1 MRPAGGLRARAALG
15 AAAGAV
21 AAVLIVGIVLGSQSD
36 PDGRGGLAGTLILAA
51 LVGGALAAGLTAYL
65 MNREVRA
72 LRQVR
77 RSTESLLSPEGA
89 EPFPRTGGPEIRELT
104 RVISDTTDALQ
115 AESRALEH
123 DHARLE
129 TVLAS
134 MTDGVV
140 IVEADTTVSLVNQAA
155 ADMLDVRARMEG
167 QASLADALRDNDL
180 VEFIRSPAFTEQ
192 SAARLLTVGAT
203 EREVHAIAVPLG
215 VPGLR
220 QRLVLL
226 RDLTDLRQTETVRRD
241 FVANVSH
248 ELRTPLTALRALV
261 ETLQDGAA
269 DDPASRTEF
278 LYGIGV
284 EVERMSQIIAELLD
298 LARIESGMA
307 DLNLAVVDL
316 NQVVAPA
323 ADRLRAQAARHE
335 VTLEVAMDR
344 EALPVLADADR
355 AGRVVMSLVHNAIKF
370 TPPSGSI
377 QVSTQRRDGEAI
389 ISVRDSGAGLALDE
403 LDRVFE
409 RFYKADPSR
418 SGAGAGL
425 GLSIAR
431 HTVRQHGGRIWAE
444 SPGLGRGA
452 TFSVALPL
460 SEPTRQA
467 RWRGSLSIRSTNI
480 RQG

>member
-180 VEFIRSPAFTEQ
+180 VEFIRAPTSTEQ
-192 SAARLLTVGAT
+192 PAARLLTVGAT

-307 DLNLAVVDL
+307 DLDLAQVDL

-335 VTLEVAMDR
+335 VTLEVSANG
-344 EALPVLADADR
+344 EGLLVLADADR
-355 AGRVVMSLVHNAIKF
+355 TGRVVMSLVHNAIKF

-452 TFSVALPL
+452 TFSIALPL
-460 SEPTRQA
+460 SEPTRQPVGA
-467 RWRGSLSIRSTNI
+467 EA
-480 RQG
+480 

>member
-1 MRPAGGLRARAALG
+1 MRPGRGLRARAAV
-15 AAAGAV
+15 GAV
-21 AAVLIVGIVLGSQSD
+21 AGALATVLIAGIALASQLS
-36 PDGRGGLAGTLILAA
+36 PDEHSGLAGTLILAA
-51 LVGGALAAGLTAYL
+51 LLGGALAAAVTACL

-72 LRQVR
+72 LRQVQ
-77 RSTESLLSPEGA
+77 RSTESLLSPEGP
-89 EPFPRTGGPEIRELT
+89 EPFPRTGGPEVHALSRA
-104 RVISDTTDALQ
+104 ISDTTDALQ

-129 TVLAS
+129 TVLHS

-140 IVEADTTVSLVNQAA
+140 IVEADDSVSFVNQAA

-167 QASLADALRDNDL
+167 HASLADALRDNDL
-180 VEFIRSPAFTEQ
+180 VEFIHSPTSAEQ
-192 SAARLLTVGAT
+192 PAARLLSVGAT

-215 VPGLR
+215 LPGLR

-269 DDPASRTEF
+269 ADPASRAEF
-278 LYGIGV
+278 LHGIEV
-284 EVERMSQIIAELLD
+284 EVERMSQMISELLD

-307 DLNLAVVDL
+307 DLDLAEVDL
-316 NQVVAPA
+316 NKVVAPA

-335 VTLEVAMDR
+335 VTLDVATDSQP
-344 EALPVLADADR
+344 LPVHADADR
-355 AGRVVMSLVHNAIKF
+355 TARVVMSLIHNAIKF

-377 QVSTQRRDGEAI
+377 RVAMHRTDDEAV
-389 ISVRDSGAGLALDE
+389 ISVSDTGAGLALDE

-409 RFYKADPSR
+409 RFYKSDPSR

-460 SEPTRQA
+460 SQPARQVQ
-467 RWRGSLSIRSTNI
+467 RPLNRR
-480 RQG
+480 

>member
-1 MRPAGGLRARAALG
+1 MRPAGGLRTRAALG
-15 AAAGAV
+15 AVAGV
-21 AAVLIVGIVLGSQSD
+21 LAAVLIVGIVLATQSA

-72 LRQVR
+72 LRQVW
-77 RSTESLLSPEGA
+77 RSTESLLSPEGV
-89 EPFPRTGGPEIRELT
+89 EPFPRTGGPEIQELT
-104 RVISDTTDALQ
+104 RVIADTTDALQ

-155 ADMLDVRARMEG
+155 ADMLNVRARMEG

-180 VEFIRSPAFTEQ
+180 VEFIRAPAFTEQ

-269 DDPASRTEF
+269 DDPESRSEF
-278 LYGIGV
+278 LHGIGV

-307 DLNLAVVDL
+307 NLDLALVNL

-323 ADRLRAQAARHE
+323 ADRLRAQAARHD
-335 VTLEVAMDR
+335 VTLELAMDR
-344 EALPVLADADR
+344 EALPVQADPDR

-431 HTVRQHGGRIWAE
+431 HTIRQHGGRIWAE

-452 TFSVALPL
+452 TFSIALPL
-460 SEPTRQA
+460 SEPVRRPVGA
-467 RWRGSLSIRSTNI
+467 EA
-480 RQG
+480 

>member
-1 MRPAGGLRARAALG
+1 MTSVHAWRAR
-15 AAAGAV
+15 
-21 AAVLIVGIVLGSQSD
+21 
-36 PDGRGGLAGTLILAA
+36 
-51 LVGGALAAGLTAYL
+51 
-65 MNREVRA
+65 
-72 LRQVR
+72 
-77 RSTESLLSPEGA
+77 
-89 EPFPRTGGPEIRELT
+89 PRWPTP
-104 RVISDTTDALQ
+104 
-115 AESRALEH
+115 
-123 DHARLE
+123 
-129 TVLAS
+129 
-134 MTDGVV
+134 
-140 IVEADTTVSLVNQAA
+140 
-155 ADMLDVRARMEG
+155 
-167 QASLADALRDNDL
+167 LRDNDL
-180 VEFIRSPAFTEQ
+180 VEFILAPTSTEQ
-192 SAARLLTVGAT
+192 PAARLLTVGAT

-307 DLNLAVVDL
+307 GLNLAQVDL

-335 VTLEVAMDR
+335 VVLEVVMNS
-344 EALPVLADADR
+344 EALPVQADPDR

-377 QVSTQRRDGEAI
+377 QVSTQRRDGEAV

-444 SPGLGRGA
+444 SPGLGRGS
-452 TFSVALPL
+452 TFSIALPL
-460 SEPTRQA
+460 SEPVRRPVGA
-467 RWRGSLSIRSTNI
+467 EA
-480 RQG
+480 

>member
-1 MRPAGGLRARAALG
+1 MRPSGGLRARAAL
-15 AAAGAV
+15 AAATGV
-21 AAVLIVGIVLGSQSD
+21 LAALLLAGIVLAVQSG
-36 PDGRGGLAGTLILAA
+36 DGREGMVGALILAA
-51 LVGGALAAGLTAYL
+51 VLGAPLAAGFTACL

-77 RSTESLLSPEGA
+77 RSTESLLSPEGP
-89 EPFPRTGGPEIRELT
+89 EPFPRTGGPEIRDLSQATSE
-104 RVISDTTDALQ
+104 TTDALQ
-115 AESRALEH
+115 AESRALQH
-123 DHARLE
+123 DQERLE

-140 IVEADTTVSLVNQAA
+140 IVEADDTVSLVNQAA
-155 ADMLDVRARMEG
+155 AGMLDVRARLEG
-167 QASLADALRDNDL
+167 HASLADALRDNDL
-180 VEFIRSPAFTEQ
+180 VEFIRAPTAAEQ
-192 SAARLLTVGAT
+192 PTARLLSVGAT

-215 VPGLR
+215 LPGLR

-248 ELRTPLTALRALV
+248 ELRTPLSALRALV

-269 DDPASRTEF
+269 DDPASRDEF
-278 LYGIGV
+278 LHGIEV

-307 DLNLAVVDL
+307 DLDLATVDL
-316 NQVVAPA
+316 NQIVAPA

-335 VTLEVAMDR
+335 VTLEVAANT
-344 EALPVLADADR
+344 EPLPVHADADR
-355 AGRVVMSLVHNAIKF
+355 TARVVMSLVHNAIKF

-377 QVSTQRRDGEAI
+377 QVSTGRRNGEAI
-389 ISVRDSGAGLALDE
+389 VSVRDSGAGLALDE

-460 SEPTRQA
+460 RTAAPQQVASET
-467 RWRGSLSIRSTNI
+467 
-480 RQG
+480 

>member
-1 MRPAGGLRARAALG
+1 MRPGSGLRARAALG

-21 AAVLIVGIVLGSQSD
+21 AAVFIVGIVLADQSD
-36 PDGRGGLAGTLILAA
+36 PDGRGGLVGTLILAA
-51 LVGGALAAGLTAYL
+51 LVGGALAAGLAALL
-65 MNREVRA
+65 MNSEVQA

-77 RSTESLLSPEGA
+77 RSTESLLSPEGV
-89 EPFPRTGGPEIRELT
+89 EPFPRTGGQEIQELT

-155 ADMLDVRARMEG
+155 ADLLDVRARMEG

-180 VEFIRSPAFTEQ
+180 VEFIRAPAFTEQ

-269 DDPASRTEF
+269 DDPESRSEF
-278 LYGIGV
+278 LHGIGV

-307 DLNLAVVDL
+307 DLDLALVNL

-323 ADRLRAQAARHE
+323 ADRLRAQAARHD
-335 VTLEVAMDR
+335 VTLEVATIS
-344 EALPVLADADR
+344 EPLPVQADADR
-355 AGRVVMSLVHNAIKF
+355 TGRVVMSLVHNAIKF

-452 TFSVALPL
+452 TFSIALPL
-460 SEPTRQA
+460 SEPVRQPVGA
-467 RWRGSLSIRSTNI
+467 EA
-480 RQG
+480 

>member
-15 AAAGAV
+15 AVAGMLAA
-21 AAVLIVGIVLGSQSD
+21 LLTIGIVLALQSA
-36 PDGRGGLAGTLILAA
+36 PDGREGLAGPLILAA
-51 LVGGALAAGLTAYL
+51 LLGGTLAAAVTAGL

-77 RSTESLLSPEGA
+77 RSTESLLSPEGVD
-89 EPFPRTGGPEIRELT
+89 PFPRTGGPEVRELT
-104 RVISDTTDALQ
+104 RVISEITDALQ

-140 IVEADTTVSLVNQAA
+140 TVEADHTVSLVNQAA

-180 VEFIRSPAFTEQ
+180 VEFIRAPSPTEQ
-192 SAARLLTVGAT
+192 PAARLLTVGAT
-203 EREVHAIAVPLG
+203 QREVHAIVVPLG
-215 VPGLR
+215 IPGLR

-278 LYGIGV
+278 LHGIEV
-284 EVERMSQIIAELLD
+284 EVERMSQMIAELLD

-307 DLNLAVVDL
+307 DLDLSHVDL

-323 ADRLRAQAARHE
+323 AARLRAQAARHE
-335 VTLEVAMDR
+335 VILEVVTDDDP
-344 EALPVLADADR
+344 LPVHADADR
-355 AGRVVMSLVHNAIKF
+355 TARVVMSLVHNAIKF

-377 QVSTQRRDGEAI
+377 QVSTRRTNDEAI
-389 ISVRDSGAGLALDE
+389 VSVRDSGAGLALDE

-460 SEPTRQA
+460 GKAISQVHRPLIQR
-467 RWRGSLSIRSTNI
+467 
-480 RQG
+480 

>member
-1 MRPAGGLRARAALG
+1 MRPSGGLRARAAL
-15 AAAGAV
+15 
-21 AAVLIVGIVLGSQSD
+21 AAVTGVLAALLIAGIVLATQVSPVVRSEL
-36 PDGRGGLAGTLILAA
+36 PGTLILAA
-51 LVGGALAAGLTAYL
+51 LVGGTLAAAVTACL
-65 MNREVRA
+65 MNREIRA

-77 RSTESLLSPEGA
+77 RSTESFLSPEGP
-89 EPFPRTGGPEIRELT
+89 EPFPRSGGPEVNDLSRA
-104 RVISDTTDALQ
+104 ISDTTDALQ

-123 DHARLE
+123 DHARLV

-140 IVEADTTVSLVNQAA
+140 IVESDDTASLVNQAA

-167 QASLADALRDNDL
+167 HASLADALRDNDL
-180 VEFIRSPAFTEQ
+180 VEFVRAPTSAAQP
-192 SAARLLTVGAT
+192 AARLLTVGAT
-203 EREVHAIAVPLG
+203 EREVHAITVPLG

-248 ELRTPLTALRALV
+248 ELRTPLSALRALV

-269 DDPASRTEF
+269 DDPAIRAEF
-278 LYGIGV
+278 LHGIEV
-284 EVERMSQIIAELLD
+284 EVERMSQMIAELLD

-307 DLNLAVVDL
+307 DLDLAAVDL
-316 NQVVAPA
+316 NQIVGPA

-335 VTLEVAMDR
+335 LTLEVVTDDQPLPIHADPDR
-344 EALPVLADADR
+344 TA
-355 AGRVVMSLVHNAIKF
+355 RVVMSLIHNAIKF
-370 TPPSGSI
+370 TPPSG
-377 QVSTQRRDGEAI
+377 AI
-389 ISVRDSGAGLALDE
+389 RVATHRTDEDAVISVSDTGNGLALDE

-452 TFSVALPL
+452 TFRVALPL
-460 SEPTRQA
+460 SQPARQVQIPLGQ
-467 RWRGSLSIRSTNI
+467 R
-480 RQG
+480 

>member
-1 MRPAGGLRARAALG
+1 MRPAGGLRTRAALG
-15 AAAGAV
+15 AVAGV
-21 AAVLIVGIVLGSQSD
+21 LAAVLIVGIVLAAQSA

-77 RSTESLLSPEGA
+77 RSTESLLSPEGV
-89 EPFPRTGGPEIRELT
+89 EPFPRTGGKEIQELT

-155 ADMLDVRARMEG
+155 ADLLDVRARMEG

-180 VEFIRSPAFTEQ
+180 VEFIRAPAFTEQ

-269 DDPASRTEF
+269 DDPESRREF
-278 LYGIGV
+278 LHGIGV

-307 DLNLAVVDL
+307 DLDLALVDL

-323 ADRLRAQAARHE
+323 ADRLRAQAARHD
-335 VTLEVAMDR
+335 VTLELAMDR
-344 EALPVLADADR
+344 EALPVQADPDR
-355 AGRVVMSLVHNAIKF
+355 TGRVVMSLVHNAIKF

-389 ISVRDSGAGLALDE
+389 VRVRDSGAGLALDE

-452 TFSVALPL
+452 TFSIALPL
-460 SEPTRQA
+460 SEPVRRPVGA
-467 RWRGSLSIRSTNI
+467 EA
-480 RQG
+480 

>member
-1 MRPAGGLRARAALG
+1 MRPAGGLRTRAVLG
-15 AAAGAV
+15 AVAGV
-21 AAVLIVGIVLGSQSD
+21 LAAVLIVGIVLDTQTA
-36 PDGRGGLAGTLILAA
+36 PEGRGELAGPVILAA
-51 LVGGALAAGLTAYL
+51 LLGGTLAAAVTACL

-77 RSTESLLSPEGA
+77 RSTESLLSSEGP
-89 EPFPRTGGPEIRELT
+89 EPFPRSGGPEVRNLS
-104 RVISDTTDALQ
+104 RAISDTTDALQ

-140 IVEADTTVSLVNQAA
+140 IVEADNTVSLVNQAA
-155 ADMLDVRARMEG
+155 ADLLDVRPRMEG

-180 VEFIRSPAFTEQ
+180 VEFIRAPAFTEQ

-269 DDPASRTEF
+269 DDPDSRNEF
-278 LYGIGV
+278 LHGIEV
-284 EVERMSQIIAELLD
+284 EVERMSQMIAELLD

-307 DLNLAVVDL
+307 DLNLAQVDL
-316 NQVVAPA
+316 NQVVAPS
-323 ADRLRAQAARHE
+323 ADRLRAQAARHD
-335 VTLEVAMDR
+335 VTLEVATIS
-344 EALPVLADADR
+344 EPLPVQADADR
-355 AGRVVMSLVHNAIKF
+355 TGRVVMSLVHNAIKF
-370 TPPSGSI
+370 TPPSGLI
-377 QVSTQRRDGEAI
+377 QVSTERRNGEAI
-389 ISVRDSGAGLALDE
+389 VSVRDSGTGLALDE

-460 SEPTRQA
+460 SEPVRQPVGA
-467 RWRGSLSIRSTNI
+467 EA
-480 RQG
+480 

>member
-1 MRPAGGLRARAALG
+1 MRPSGGLRARAAL
-15 AAAGAV
+15 
-21 AAVLIVGIVLGSQSD
+21 AAVTGVLAALLITGIVLATQAS
-36 PDGRGGLAGTLILAA
+36 PDVRSELPGTLILAA
-51 LVGGALAAGLTAYL
+51 LLGGALAAAITAGL

-77 RSTESLLSPEGA
+77 RSTESFLSPEGP
-89 EPFPRTGGPEIRELT
+89 EPFPRTGGPEVRDLSMAIA
-104 RVISDTTDALQ
+104 DTTEALQ

-140 IVEADTTVSLVNQAA
+140 IVEADDTVSLVNQAA
-155 ADMLDVRARMEG
+155 AGMLDVRPRMEG
-167 QASLADALRDNDL
+167 HASLADALRDNDL
-180 VEFIRSPAFTEQ
+180 VEFIRAPT
-192 SAARLLTVGAT
+192 SARNPSARLLSVGAT

-215 VPGLR
+215 LPGLR

-269 DDPASRTEF
+269 DDPASRAEF
-278 LYGIGV
+278 LHGIEV
-284 EVERMSQIIAELLD
+284 EVERMSQMIAELLD

-307 DLNLAVVDL
+307 DLDLAEVDL
-316 NQVVAPA
+316 NKIVAPA

-335 VTLEVAMDR
+335 VNLEVVTHDEPLPIHADPDR
-344 EALPVLADADR
+344 T
-355 AGRVVMSLVHNAIKF
+355 GRVVMSLIHNAVKF
-370 TPPSGSI
+370 TPPGGSI
-377 QVSTQRRDGEAI
+377 HVATHRSDDDAVVSVADT
-389 ISVRDSGAGLALDE
+389 GAGLALVE

-452 TFSVALPL
+452 TFSISLPL
-460 SEPTRQA
+460 SEPA
-467 RWRGSLSIRSTNI
+467 
-480 RQG
+480 

>member
-1 MRPAGGLRARAALG
+1 MRQGGGLRTRAAV
-15 AAAGAV
+15 GAV
-21 AAVLIVGIVLGSQSD
+21 AGVLGALLVVGIVLAVRAA
-36 PDGRGGLAGTLILAA
+36 PDSRGDLAWALVPAA
-51 LVGGALAAGLTAYL
+51 LVGGTLAAAIAACLT
-65 MNREVRA
+65 NREVRA
-72 LRQVR
+72 LRQVG

-89 EPFPRTGGPEIRELT
+89 EPFPRSGGPEIRDLT

-140 IVEADTTVSLVNQAA
+140 IVEPDYTVSMVNQAA

-180 VEFIRSPAFTEQ
+180 VEFIRAPALAEQ
-192 SAARLLTVGAT
+192 PAARLLTVGAT

-220 QRLVLL
+220 QRLMLL

-269 DDPASRTEF
+269 DDPASRGEF
-278 LYGIGV
+278 LHGIEV

-307 DLNLAVVDL
+307 DLNLAQVDL

-335 VTLEVAMDR
+335 VTLEVLIDG
-344 EALPVLADADR
+344 EVLPVQADADR
-355 AGRVVMSLVHNAIKF
+355 TGRVVMSLVHNAIKF

-377 QVSTQRRDGEAI
+377 WVSTHRSNGEAVV
-389 ISVRDSGAGLALDE
+389 SVRDSGAGLALDE

-460 SEPTRQA
+460 SDASRKPVGIDA
-467 RWRGSLSIRSTNI
+467 
-480 RQG
+480 

>member
-1 MRPAGGLRARAALG
+1 MRPSGGLRARAAL
-15 AAAGAV
+15 
-21 AAVLIVGIVLGSQSD
+21 AAVTGVLAALLIAGIVLATQAS
-36 PDGRGGLAGTLILAA
+36 PDVRGELPGTLILAA
-51 LVGGALAAGLTAYL
+51 LLGGALAAAITACL
-65 MNREVRA
+65 LNRDVRA

-77 RSTESLLSPEGA
+77 RSTESFLSPEGP
-89 EPFPRTGGPEIRELT
+89 EPFPRTGGPEVNDLSRA
-104 RVISDTTDALQ
+104 ISDTTDALQ

-129 TVLAS
+129 TVLTS

-140 IVEADTTVSLVNQAA
+140 IVEADDTVSLVNQAA
-155 ADMLDVRARMEG
+155 ADMLDVRPRMEG
-167 QASLADALRDNDL
+167 HATLADALRDNDL
-180 VEFIRSPAFTEQ
+180 VEFILAPTSAEQ
-192 SAARLLTVGAT
+192 PIARLLTVGAT

-215 VPGLR
+215 LPGLR

-269 DDPASRTEF
+269 DDPASRADF
-278 LYGIGV
+278 LHGIEV
-284 EVERMSQIIAELLD
+284 EVERMSQMIAELLD

-316 NQVVAPA
+316 NTVVAPA

-335 VTLEVAMDR
+335 ISLGVQTNG
-344 EALPVLADADR
+344 EALFVLADADR
-355 AGRVVMSLVHNAIKF
+355 TGRVVMSLVHNAIKF
-370 TPPSGSI
+370 TPPGGSI
-377 QVSTQRRDGEAI
+377 QVSTGRRDGEAI
-389 ISVRDSGAGLALDE
+389 VNVSDSGAGLALDE

-431 HTVRQHGGRIWAE
+431 HTVRQHGGRIWAD

-460 SEPTRQA
+460 SEPA
-467 RWRGSLSIRSTNI
+467 
-480 RQG
+480 

>member
-1 MRPAGGLRARAALG
+1 MRPSRGLRVRAALAAAAGVLTAVLIASIALALGTDPEGRGDLALPLIVAAALG
-15 AAAGAV
+15 A
-21 AAVLIVGIVLGSQSD
+21 
-36 PDGRGGLAGTLILAA
+36 P
-51 LVGGALAAGLTAYL
+51 LAAGFTAFL
-65 MNREVRA
+65 VNRDVRA
-72 LRQVR
+72 LRQVQ
-77 RSTESLLSPEGA
+77 RSTESLLSAEGP
-89 EPFPRTGGPEIRELT
+89 EPFPRAGGPEVRDLSMA
-104 RVISDTTDALQ
+104 VADTTEALQ

-140 IVEADTTVSLVNQAA
+140 IVETDDTVSLVNQAA
-155 ADMLDVRARMEG
+155 GDMLDVRSRMEG
-167 QASLADALRDNDL
+167 QASLPDALRDVDL
-180 VEFIRSPAFTEQ
+180 VEFIRSPTSAEQ
-192 SAARLLTVGAT
+192 PAARLLTVGAT

-215 VPGLR
+215 LPGLR

-226 RDLTDLRQTETVRRD
+226 RDLTDLRHTETVRRD

-248 ELRTPLTALRALV
+248 ELRTPLSALRALV

-269 DDPASRTEF
+269 DDPATRAEF
-278 LYGIGV
+278 LHGIEV
-284 EVERMSQIIAELLD
+284 EVERMSQMIAELLD

-307 DLNLAVVDL
+307 DLDLAQVDL
-316 NQVVAPA
+316 NRVVVPA
-323 ADRLRAQAARHE
+323 TDRLRAQAARHE
-335 VTLEVAMDR
+335 LTLKVAAHA
-344 EALPVLADADR
+344 EPLPVHADPDR
-355 AGRVVMSLVHNAIKF
+355 TARVVMSLIHNAIKF
-370 TPPSGSI
+370 TPPGGSI
-377 QVSTQRRDGEAI
+377 RVTTSQCDEDAVVSVSDT
-389 ISVRDSGAGLALDE
+389 GAGLALDE

-409 RFYKADPSR
+409 RFYKSDPSR

-460 SEPTRQA
+460 TEAPRHVHRPLVQ
-467 RWRGSLSIRSTNI
+467 R
-480 RQG
+480 

>member
-1 MRPAGGLRARAALG
+1 MRSGGGLRARAALG
-15 AAAGAV
+15 AVAGV
-21 AAVLIVGIVLGSQSD
+21 LAAVLIVGIVLATQSA
-36 PDGRGGLAGTLILAA
+36 PDGRGELAGPLILAA
-51 LVGGALAAGLTAYL
+51 LLGGTLAAAVTACL

-77 RSTESLLSPEGA
+77 RSTESLLSSEGP
-89 EPFPRTGGPEIRELT
+89 EPFPRTGGPEVRNLS
-104 RVISDTTDALQ
+104 RAISDTTDALQ

-140 IVEADTTVSLVNQAA
+140 IVEADDTVSLVNQAA
-155 ADMLDVRARMEG
+155 AVMLDVRSRMEG

-180 VEFIRSPAFTEQ
+180 VEFILAPTSTEQ
-192 SAARLLTVGAT
+192 PAARLLSVGAT

-269 DDPASRTEF
+269 DDPSSRNEF
-278 LYGIGV
+278 LHGIEV
-284 EVERMSQIIAELLD
+284 EVERMSQMIAELLD

-307 DLNLAVVDL
+307 DLDLAVVDL

-335 VTLEVAMDR
+335 VTLEVVTNG
-344 EALPVLADADR
+344 EALPVQADADR
-355 AGRVVMSLVHNAIKF
+355 TGRVVMSLVHNAIKF

-377 QVSTQRRDGEAI
+377 QVSTKRRDGEALV
-389 ISVRDSGAGLALDE
+389 SVRDSGAGLALDE

-460 SEPTRQA
+460 REPARQPVGSET
-467 RWRGSLSIRSTNI
+467 
-480 RQG
+480 

>member
-1 MRPAGGLRARAALG
+1 MRPGGGLRSRAALA

-21 AAVLIVGIVLGSQSD
+21 AAVFTVGIVLAGQSE
-36 PDGRGGLAGTLILAA
+36 PDGRAGLFGTLILAA
-51 LVGGALAAGLTAYL
+51 LVGGALAAGLTAL
-65 MNREVRA
+65 LVNREVRA

-89 EPFPRTGGPEIRELT
+89 EPFPRTGGPEVQELT
-104 RVISDTTDALQ
+104 RVIADTTDALQ

-140 IVEADTTVSLVNQAA
+140 IVEADNTVSLVNHAA
-155 ADMLDVRARMEG
+155 ADLLDVRARMEG

-180 VEFIRSPAFTEQ
+180 VEFIRRPVSEEQ
-192 SAARLLTVGAT
+192 PTARLLTVGAT

-261 ETLQDGAA
+261 ETLQDGADA
-269 DDPASRTEF
+269 DPESRGEF
-278 LYGIGV
+278 LHGIGV

-307 DLNLAVVDL
+307 DLNLAHVDL

-323 ADRLRAQAARHE
+323 ADRLRAQAARHD
-335 VTLEVAMDR
+335 VTLDVATVS
-344 EALPVLADADR
+344 EPLPVQADADR
-355 AGRVVMSLVHNAIKF
+355 TGRVVMSLVHNAIKF
-370 TPPSGSI
+370 TPPPGLI
-377 QVSTQRRDGEAI
+377 QVSTERRNGEAI
-389 ISVRDSGAGLALDE
+389 VSVRDSGAGLALDE
-403 LDRVFE
+403 LDCVFE

-460 SEPTRQA
+460 SEPTRQPVGA
-467 RWRGSLSIRSTNI
+467 EA
-480 RQG
+480 

>member
-1 MRPAGGLRARAALG
+1 MRPSRCLRDRAALG
-15 AAAGAV
+15 AAIGV
-21 AAVLIVGIVLGSQSD
+21 LAAVLIAGI
-36 PDGRGGLAGTLILAA
+36 GLAVGTAPEARGNLALPLIVAAA
-51 LVGGALAAGLTAYL
+51 LGAPLAAGLAAFL
-65 MNREVRA
+65 LNRDVRA
-72 LRQVR
+72 LRQVQ
-77 RSTESLLSPEGA
+77 RSTESLLSAEGP
-89 EPFPRTGGPEIRELT
+89 EPFPRTGGPEVNDLSRA
-104 RVISDTTDALQ
+104 ISDTTDALQ

-140 IVEADTTVSLVNQAA
+140 IVEADDTVSLVNQAA
-155 ADMLDVRARMEG
+155 AGMLDVRPRMEG
-167 QASLADALRDNDL
+167 HASLADALRDNDL
-180 VEFIRSPAFTEQ
+180 VEFIRGPTSARNP
-192 SAARLLTVGAT
+192 AARLLSVGAT

-215 VPGLR
+215 LPGLR

-226 RDLTDLRQTETVRRD
+226 RDLTDLRHTETVRRD

-248 ELRTPLTALRALV
+248 ELRTPLSALRALV

-269 DDPASRTEF
+269 DDPATRAEF
-278 LYGIGV
+278 LHGIEV
-284 EVERMSQIIAELLD
+284 EVERMSQMIAELLD

-307 DLNLAVVDL
+307 DLDLAQVDL

-335 VTLEVAMDR
+335 LTLDVATHADP
-344 EALPVLADADR
+344 LPVRADPDR
-355 AGRVVMSLVHNAIKF
+355 TARVVMSLIHNAIKF
-370 TPPSGSI
+370 TPPGGSI
-377 QVSTQRRDGEAI
+377 RVTTHQSDEDAVVSVSDT
-389 ISVRDSGAGLALDE
+389 GAGLALDE

-409 RFYKADPSR
+409 RFYKSDPSR

-431 HTVRQHGGRIWAE
+431 HTVRQHGGRIWAQ

-460 SEPTRQA
+460 SQPARQVQIP
-467 RWRGSLSIRSTNI
+467 LSQR
-480 RQG
+480 

>member
-15 AAAGAV
+15 AVAGVLAAL
-21 AAVLIVGIVLGSQSD
+21 LIVGIVLAIQSA
-36 PDGRGGLAGTLILAA
+36 DGRGGLAGPLILAA
-51 LVGGALAAGLTAYL
+51 LLGGTLAAAVTACL

-77 RSTESLLSPEGA
+77 RSTESLLSSEGP
-89 EPFPRTGGPEIRELT
+89 EPFPRTGGPEVRDLT
-104 RVISDTTDALQ
+104 RAISDTTDALQ

-140 IVEADTTVSLVNQAA
+140 IVEADNTVSLVNQAA
-155 ADMLDVRARMEG
+155 AVMLDVRSRMEG

-180 VEFIRSPAFTEQ
+180 VEFIRAPTSTEQ
-192 SAARLLTVGAT
+192 PAARLLTVGAT

-269 DDPASRTEF
+269 DDPSSRNEF
-278 LYGIGV
+278 LHGIEV
-284 EVERMSQIIAELLD
+284 EVERMSQMIAELLD

-307 DLNLAVVDL
+307 QPQAS
-316 NQVVAPA
+316 
-323 ADRLRAQAARHE
+323 AARPQPGCR
-335 VTLEVAMDR
+335 T
-344 EALPVLADADR
+344 
-355 AGRVVMSLVHNAIKF
+355 
-370 TPPSGSI
+370 
-377 QVSTQRRDGEAI
+377 
-389 ISVRDSGAGLALDE
+389 
-403 LDRVFE
+403 
-409 RFYKADPSR
+409 SR
-418 SGAGAGL
+418 
-425 GLSIAR
+425 
-431 HTVRQHGGRIWAE
+431 
-444 SPGLGRGA
+444 
-452 TFSVALPL
+452 
-460 SEPTRQA
+460 
-467 RWRGSLSIRSTNI
+467 
-480 RQG
+480 

>member
-15 AAAGAV
+15 AAVGAV
-21 AAVLIVGIVLGSQSD
+21 AAVLIVGIVLATQSA

-65 MNREVRA
+65 MNGEVRA

-77 RSTESLLSPEGA
+77 RSTTSLLSPEGM
-89 EPFPRTGGPEIRELT
+89 EPFPRIGGPEIRDLT
-104 RVISDTTDALQ
+104 RAIADTTDALQ

-129 TVLAS
+129 AVLVS

-180 VEFIRSPAFTEQ
+180 VEFILAPTSTEQ
-192 SAARLLTVGAT
+192 PAARLLTVGAT

-215 VPGLR
+215 FPGLR

-269 DDPASRTEF
+269 ADPVSRAEF
-278 LYGIGV
+278 LHGIEV
-284 EVERMSQIIAELLD
+284 EVERMSQMIAELLD

-307 DLNLAVVDL
+307 DLKLAHLDL

-335 VTLEVAMDR
+335 ITLEVATGG
-344 EALPVLADADR
+344 EALPVHADADR
-355 AGRVVMSLVHNAIKF
+355 TGRVVMSLVHNAIKF

-377 QVSTQRRDGEAI
+377 QVSTKRRDGEALV
-389 ISVRDSGAGLALDE
+389 SVRDSGAGLALDE

-409 RFYKADPSR
+409 RFYKSDPSR

-444 SPGLGRGA
+444 SHGLGRGA
-452 TFSVALPL
+452 TFSVALPI
-460 SEPTRQA
+460 SEPARQPV
-467 RWRGSLSIRSTNI
+467 GSET
-480 RQG
+480 

>member
-1 MRPAGGLRARAALG
+1 VLIAVFVAGVALAVGTDEVARGDLAAPL
-15 AAAGAV
+15 V
-21 AAVLIVGIVLGSQSD
+21 LAAVLSA
-36 PDGRGGLAGTLILAA
+36 P
-51 LVGGALAAGLTAYL
+51 LAAGLTAFL
-65 MNREVRA
+65 VNREVRA
-72 LRQVR
+72 LRHVQ
-77 RSTESLLSPEGA
+77 RSTESLLSPEGP
-89 EPFPRTGGPEIRELT
+89 EPFPRAGGPEVRDLSMA
-104 RVISDTTDALQ
+104 VADTTEALQ

-140 IVEADTTVSLVNQAA
+140 IVEADDTVSLVNQAA
-155 ADMLDVRARMEG
+155 ADMLDVRPRMEG
-167 QASLADALRDNDL
+167 HASLADALRDNDL
-180 VEFIRSPAFTEQ
+180 VEFIRAPTSAEQ
-192 SAARLLTVGAT
+192 PSARLLTVGAT

-278 LYGIGV
+278 LHGIEV
-284 EVERMSQIIAELLD
+284 EVERMSQMIAELLD

-307 DLNLAVVDL
+307 DLDLASVDL
-316 NQVVAPA
+316 NQVVSPA

-335 VTLEVAMDR
+335 LTLEVAAD
-344 EALPVLADADR
+344 ADPLPVRADADR
-355 AGRVVMSLVHNAIKF
+355 TARVVMSLIHNAIKF
-370 TPPSGSI
+370 TPPGGSI
-377 QVSTQRRDGEAI
+377 RVTTHRSDDDAVVSVSDT
-389 ISVRDSGAGLALDE
+389 GAGLALDE

-409 RFYKADPSR
+409 RFYKSDPSR
-418 SGAGAGL
+418 AGAGAGL

-431 HTVRQHGGRIWAE
+431 HTIRQHGGRIWAE

-460 SEPTRQA
+460 TEVPR
-467 RWRGSLSIRSTNI
+467 
-480 RQG
+480 

>member
-15 AAAGAV
+15 AAVGAV
-21 AAVLIVGIVLGSQSD
+21 AAVLIVGVVLGSQSD
-36 PDGRGGLAGTLILAA
+36 PDGRGGLVGTLILSA

-104 RVISDTTDALQ
+104 RAIADTTEALQ

-180 VEFIRSPAFTEQ
+180 VEFIRAPTSTEQ
-192 SAARLLTVGAT
+192 PAARLLTVGAT

-215 VPGLR
+215 VPSLR

-269 DDPASRTEF
+269 DDPESRSEF
-278 LYGIGV
+278 LHGIGV

-307 DLNLAVVDL
+307 GLNLARVDL

-335 VTLEVAMDR
+335 VVLEVVMNS
-344 EALPVLADADR
+344 EALPVQADPDR
-355 AGRVVMSLVHNAIKF
+355 TGRVVMSLVHNAIKF

-377 QVSTQRRDGEAI
+377 QVSTQRRDGEAV

-460 SEPTRQA
+460 SEPTRQPVGA
-467 RWRGSLSIRSTNI
+467 EA
-480 RQG
+480 

>member
-1 MRPAGGLRARAALG
+1 MRPAGGLRTRAALG
-15 AAAGAV
+15 AVAGV
-21 AAVLIVGIVLGSQSD
+21 LAAVLIVGIVLATQSA

-77 RSTESLLSPEGA
+77 RSTESLLSPEGV
-89 EPFPRTGGPEIRELT
+89 EPFPRTGGPEIQELT
-104 RVISDTTDALQ
+104 RVIADTTDALQ

-155 ADMLDVRARMEG
+155 ADLLDVRARMEG

-180 VEFIRSPAFTEQ
+180 VEFIRAPAFTEQ

-269 DDPASRTEF
+269 DDPESRSEF
-278 LYGIGV
+278 LHGIGV

-307 DLNLAVVDL
+307 DLDLALVNL

-323 ADRLRAQAARHE
+323 ADRLRAQAARHD
-335 VTLEVAMDR
+335 VTLEVATIS
-344 EALPVLADADR
+344 EPLPVQADADR
-355 AGRVVMSLVHNAIKF
+355 TGRVVMSLVHNAIKF

-377 QVSTQRRDGEAI
+377 QVSTQRRDGEAHYQ
-389 ISVRDSGAGLALDE
+389 RARQRRRPGAGRTGPRLRTL
-403 LDRVFE
+403 L
-409 RFYKADPSR
+409 
-418 SGAGAGL
+418 
-425 GLSIAR
+425 
-431 HTVRQHGGRIWAE
+431 QGR
-444 SPGLGRGA
+444 P
-452 TFSVALPL
+452 VA
-460 SEPTRQA
+460 
-467 RWRGSLSIRSTNI
+467 
-480 RQG
+480 

>member
-1 MRPAGGLRARAALG
+1 MRPAGGLRTRAVLG
-15 AAAGAV
+15 AVAGV
-21 AAVLIVGIVLGSQSD
+21 LAAVLIVGIVLDTQSA
-36 PDGRGGLAGTLILAA
+36 PDGRGELAGPLILAA
-51 LVGGALAAGLTAYL
+51 LLGGTLAAAVTACL

-77 RSTESLLSPEGA
+77 RSTESLLSAEGL
-89 EPFPRTGGPEIRELT
+89 EPFPRTGGPEIRDLS
-104 RVISDTTDALQ
+104 RAISDTADALQ

-140 IVEADTTVSLVNQAA
+140 IVEADDTVSLVNQAA
-155 ADMLDVRARMEG
+155 ADLLDVRPRMEG

-180 VEFIRSPAFTEQ
+180 VEFIRAPTSTEQ
-192 SAARLLTVGAT
+192 PATRLLSVGAT

-215 VPGLR
+215 LPGLR

-269 DDPASRTEF
+269 DDPDSRNEF
-278 LYGIGV
+278 LHGIEV
-284 EVERMSQIIAELLD
+284 EVERMSQMIAELLD

-307 DLNLAVVDL
+307 DLNLAQVDL
-316 NQVVAPA
+316 NQVIAPA

-335 VTLEVAMDR
+335 VALEVVVDG
-344 EALPVLADADR
+344 EALLVQADADR
-355 AGRVVMSLVHNAIKF
+355 TGRVVMSLVHNAIKF

-377 QVSTQRRDGEAI
+377 HVSTTRRDGEAL

-460 SEPTRQA
+460 REPARQPVDSER
-467 RWRGSLSIRSTNI
+467 
-480 RQG
+480 

>member
-1 MRPAGGLRARAALG
+1 MFAVRAPANLHEE
-15 AAAGAV
+15 
-21 AAVLIVGIVLGSQSD
+21 
-36 PDGRGGLAGTLILAA
+36 LAGVLILAA
-51 LVGGALAAGLTAYL
+51 LAGGTLGAVVTACL
-65 MNREVRA
+65 MNKDVRA

-77 RSTESLLSPEGA
+77 RSTESLLSPEGP
-89 EPFPRTGGPEIRELT
+89 EPFPRTGGPEVRDLS
-104 RVISDTTDALQ
+104 RAVSDAADALQ

-140 IVEADTTVSLVNQAA
+140 IVEADNTVSLVNQAA
-155 ADMLDVRARMEG
+155 ADMLDVRSRMEG

-180 VEFIRSPAFTEQ
+180 VEFIRTPTSAEQ
-192 SAARLLTVGAT
+192 SAARLLTVGAA
-203 EREVHAIAVPLG
+203 EREVHAIVVPLG

-226 RDLTDLRQTETVRRD
+226 RDLTDLRHTEAIRRN

-269 DDPASRTEF
+269 DDPDTRGEF
-278 LYGIGV
+278 LHGIEV
-284 EVERMSQIIAELLD
+284 EVERMSQMIAELLD
-298 LARIESGMA
+298 LARIESGMV
-307 DLNLAVVDL
+307 DLNLAQVDL

-335 VTLEVAMDR
+335 IRLEIATDGKP
-344 EALPVLADADR
+344 LPVHADADR

-370 TPPSGSI
+370 TPPAGLI
-377 QVSTQRRDGEAI
+377 RVSTRRRRGEAI
-389 ISVRDSGAGLALDE
+389 VSVCDSGAGLDRDE
-403 LDRVFE
+403 LERVFE

-418 SGAGAGL
+418 SGVGAGL

-460 SEPTRQA
+460 SEPSRQPVSA
-467 RWRGSLSIRSTNI
+467 DA
-480 RQG
+480 

>member
-1 MRPAGGLRARAALG
+1 MRPAGGLRTRAALG
-15 AAAGAV
+15 AVAGV
-21 AAVLIVGIVLGSQSD
+21 LAAVLIVGIVLATQSA

-77 RSTESLLSPEGA
+77 RSTESLLSPEGV
-89 EPFPRTGGPEIRELT
+89 EPFPRTGGPEIQELT

-155 ADMLDVRARMEG
+155 ADLLDVRARMEG

-180 VEFIRSPAFTEQ
+180 VEFIRAPAFTEQ

-269 DDPASRTEF
+269 DDPESRSEF
-278 LYGIGV
+278 LHGIGV

-307 DLNLAVVDL
+307 DLDLALVNL

-323 ADRLRAQAARHE
+323 ADRLRAQAARHD
-335 VTLEVAMDR
+335 VTLEVAMDQR
-344 EALPVLADADR
+344 ALPVQADADR
-355 AGRVVMSLVHNAIKF
+355 TGRVVMSLVHNAIKF

-452 TFSVALPL
+452 TFSIALPL
-460 SEPTRQA
+460 SEPVRQPVGA
-467 RWRGSLSIRSTNI
+467 EA
-480 RQG
+480 

>member
-1 MRPAGGLRARAALG
+1 MRPAGGLRTRAALG
-15 AAAGAV
+15 AVAGV
-21 AAVLIVGIVLGSQSD
+21 LAAVLIVGIVLATQSA

-72 LRQVR
+72 LRQVW
-77 RSTESLLSPEGA
+77 RSTESLLSPEGV

-104 RVISDTTDALQ
+104 RVIADTTDALQ

-155 ADMLDVRARMEG
+155 ADLLDVRARMEG

-180 VEFIRSPAFTEQ
+180 VEFIRAPAFTEQ

-269 DDPASRTEF
+269 DDPESRSEF
-278 LYGIGV
+278 LHGIGV

-307 DLNLAVVDL
+307 DLDLALVNL

-323 ADRLRAQAARHE
+323 ADRLRAQAARHD
-335 VTLEVAMDR
+335 VTLEVATIS
-344 EALPVLADADR
+344 EPLPVQADADR
-355 AGRVVMSLVHNAIKF
+355 TGRVVMSLVHNAIKF

-452 TFSVALPL
+452 TFSIALPL
-460 SEPTRQA
+460 SEPVRQPVGA
-467 RWRGSLSIRSTNI
+467 EA
-480 RQG
+480 

>member
-1 MRPAGGLRARAALG
+1 MRPAGGLRARAAVA
-15 AAAGAV
+15 AAAGVLIAVLVAGIVLAIGTEAEARGELAGPLIV
-21 AAVLIVGIVLGSQSD
+21 AAVL
-36 PDGRGGLAGTLILAA
+36 GGM
-51 LVGGALAAGLTAYL
+51 LAAGLTACL

-72 LRQVR
+72 LRQVT
-77 RSTESLLSPEGA
+77 RSTESLLSPEGP
-89 EPFPRTGGPEIRELT
+89 EPFPRTGGPEVNDLSRA
-104 RVISDTTDALQ
+104 ISDTTDALQ

-140 IVEADTTVSLVNQAA
+140 IVEADDTVSLVNQAA
-155 ADMLDVRARMEG
+155 ADMLDVRPRMEG
-167 QASLADALRDNDL
+167 HASLADALRDNDL
-180 VEFIRSPAFTEQ
+180 VEFILAPTSTEQ
-192 SAARLLTVGAT
+192 PAARLLTVGAT
-203 EREVHAIAVPLG
+203 EREVHSIAVPLG

-248 ELRTPLTALRALV
+248 ELRTPLSALRALV

-269 DDPASRTEF
+269 DDPASRAEF
-278 LYGIGV
+278 LHGIEV
-284 EVERMSQIIAELLD
+284 EVERMSQMIAELLD

-307 DLNLAVVDL
+307 DLDLTQVDL
-316 NQVVAPA
+316 NQIVPPA

-335 VTLEVAMDR
+335 LTLEVATDG
-344 EALPVLADADR
+344 EPLPVHADPDR
-355 AGRVVMSLVHNAIKF
+355 TARVVMSLIHNAIKF
-370 TPPSGSI
+370 TSPGGSI
-377 QVSTQRRDGEAI
+377 RVATHRCGDDAVVSVSDT
-389 ISVRDSGAGLALDE
+389 GAGLALDE

-409 RFYKADPSR
+409 RFYKSDPSR

-452 TFSVALPL
+452 TFNVALPL
-460 SEPTRQA
+460 SQPARQFQTP
-467 RWRGSLSIRSTNI
+467 L
-480 RQG
+480 RQR

>member
-1 MRPAGGLRARAALG
+1 M
-15 AAAGAV
+15 
-21 AAVLIVGIVLGSQSD
+21 LIVGIVLATQSA

-72 LRQVR
+72 LRQVW
-77 RSTESLLSPEGA
+77 RSTESLLSPEGV

-104 RVISDTTDALQ
+104 RVIADTTDALQ

-155 ADMLDVRARMEG
+155 ADLLDVRARMEG

-180 VEFIRSPAFTEQ
+180 VEFIRAPAFTEQ

-269 DDPASRTEF
+269 DDPESRSEF
-278 LYGIGV
+278 LHGIGV

-307 DLNLAVVDL
+307 DLDLALVNL

-323 ADRLRAQAARHE
+323 ADRLRAQAARHD
-335 VTLEVAMDR
+335 VTLEVAMIS
-344 EALPVLADADR
+344 EALPVQADR
-355 AGRVVMSLVHNAIKF
+355 RPHRTRRDEPRAQRHQVHAPVGIDPGLDPTTGRRSDYQRARQRRRPGAGRTGPRLR
-370 TPPSGSI
+370 TLL
-377 QVSTQRRDGEAI
+377 Q
-389 ISVRDSGAGLALDE
+389 
-403 LDRVFE
+403 
-409 RFYKADPSR
+409 
-418 SGAGAGL
+418 
-425 GLSIAR
+425 
-431 HTVRQHGGRIWAE
+431 GR
-444 SPGLGRGA
+444 P
-452 TFSVALPL
+452 VA
-460 SEPTRQA
+460 
-467 RWRGSLSIRSTNI
+467 
-480 RQG
+480 

>member
-1 MRPAGGLRARAALG
+1 MRPAGGLRTRAVLG
-15 AAAGAV
+15 AVAGV
-21 AAVLIVGIVLGSQSD
+21 LAAVLIVGIVLATQSA
-36 PDGRGGLAGTLILAA
+36 PDGRGELAGPLILAA
-51 LVGGALAAGLTAYL
+51 LLGGTLAAAVTACL

-77 RSTESLLSPEGA
+77 RSTESLLSSEGP
-89 EPFPRTGGPEIRELT
+89 EPFPRSGGPEVRNLS
-104 RVISDTTDALQ
+104 RAISDTTDALQ

-140 IVEADTTVSLVNQAA
+140 IVEADDTVSLVNQAA
-155 ADMLDVRARMEG
+155 AGMLDVRDRMEG

-180 VEFIRSPAFTEQ
+180 VEFILAPTSTEQ
-192 SAARLLTVGAT
+192 PAARLLSVGAT

-269 DDPASRTEF
+269 DDPDSRNEF
-278 LYGIGV
+278 LHGIEV
-284 EVERMSQIIAELLD
+284 EVERMSQMIAELLD

-307 DLNLAVVDL
+307 DLNLAQVDL

-335 VTLEVAMDR
+335 VTLEVVTNG
-344 EALPVLADADR
+344 EALPVQADADR
-355 AGRVVMSLVHNAIKF
+355 TGRVVMSLVHNAIKF

-377 QVSTQRRDGEAI
+377 QVSTKRRDGEALV
-389 ISVRDSGAGLALDE
+389 SVRDSGAGLALDE

-444 SPGLGRGA
+444 SPGLGCGA

-460 SEPTRQA
+460 REPARQPVGSET
-467 RWRGSLSIRSTNI
+467 
-480 RQG
+480 

>member
-1 MRPAGGLRARAALG
+1 MRPSGGLRARAAL
-15 AAAGAV
+15 AAVAGVLAALLLAGITLAIQASPDDWGELAGA
-21 AAVLIVGIVLGSQSD
+21 
-36 PDGRGGLAGTLILAA
+36 LILAA
-51 LVGGALAAGLTAYL
+51 LAGSTLAAALTACL

-77 RSTESLLSPEGA
+77 RSTESLLSPEGP
-89 EPFPRTGGPEIRELT
+89 EPFPRTGGPEIRDLSQATSE
-104 RVISDTTDALQ
+104 TTDALQ
-115 AESRALEH
+115 AESRALQH
-123 DHARLE
+123 DQERLE

-140 IVEADTTVSLVNQAA
+140 IVEANDTVSLVNQAA
-155 ADMLDVRARMEG
+155 AGMLDVRARLEG
-167 QASLADALRDNDL
+167 HATLADALRDNDL
-180 VEFIRSPAFTEQ
+180 VEFIRAPTSAEQ
-192 SAARLLTVGAT
+192 PTARLLSVGAT
-203 EREVHAIAVPLG
+203 ERDVHAIAVPLG
-215 VPGLR
+215 LPGLR

-248 ELRTPLTALRALV
+248 ELRTPLSALRALV

-269 DDPASRTEF
+269 DDPASRDEF
-278 LYGIGV
+278 LHGIEV

-307 DLNLAVVDL
+307 DLDLATVDL
-316 NQVVAPA
+316 NQIVAPA
-323 ADRLRAQAARHE
+323 AERLSAQAARHE
-335 VTLEVAMDR
+335 VTLDVVTNG
-344 EALPVLADADR
+344 EALPVHADADR
-355 AGRVVMSLVHNAIKF
+355 TARVVMSLVHNAIKF

-377 QVSTQRRDGEAI
+377 RVATQRTDDDAI
-389 ISVRDSGAGLALDE
+389 VSVSDTGTGLALDE

-460 SEPTRQA
+460 RTATPQQVASET
-467 RWRGSLSIRSTNI
+467 
-480 RQG
+480 

>member
-15 AAAGAV
+15 AAVGAV
-21 AAVLIVGIVLGSQSD
+21 AAVLIVGVVLGSQSD
-36 PDGRGGLAGTLILAA
+36 PDGRGGLVGTLILAP

-77 RSTESLLSPEGA
+77 RSTESLLSLEGA

-104 RVISDTTDALQ
+104 RVIADTTDALQ

-155 ADMLDVRARMEG
+155 ADLLDVRARMEG

-180 VEFIRSPAFTEQ
+180 VEFIRAPAFTEQ
-192 SAARLLTVGAT
+192 PAARLLTVGAT

-307 DLNLAVVDL
+307 DLDLAQVDL

-335 VTLEVAMDR
+335 VTLEVSANG
-344 EALPVLADADR
+344 EGLLVLADADR
-355 AGRVVMSLVHNAIKF
+355 TGRVVMSLVHNAIKF

-452 TFSVALPL
+452 TFSIALPL
-460 SEPTRQA
+460 SEPTRQPVGA
-467 RWRGSLSIRSTNI
+467 EA
-480 RQG
+480 

>member
-1 MRPAGGLRARAALG
+1 
-15 AAAGAV
+15 
-21 AAVLIVGIVLGSQSD
+21 
-36 PDGRGGLAGTLILAA
+36 
-51 LVGGALAAGLTAYL
+51 

-77 RSTESLLSPEGA
+77 RSTESLLSPEGV
-89 EPFPRTGGPEIRELT
+89 EPFPRTGGPEIQELT
-104 RVISDTTDALQ
+104 RVIADTTDALQ

-155 ADMLDVRARMEG
+155 ADLLDVRARMEG

-180 VEFIRSPAFTEQ
+180 VEFIRAPAFTEQ

-269 DDPASRTEF
+269 DDPESRSEF
-278 LYGIGV
+278 LHGIGV

-307 DLNLAVVDL
+307 DLDLALVDL

-335 VTLEVAMDR
+335 VTLEVAMNS
-344 EALPVLADADR
+344 EALPVQADPDR

-452 TFSVALPL
+452 TFSIALPL
-460 SEPTRQA
+460 SEPVRQPVGA
-467 RWRGSLSIRSTNI
+467 EA
-480 RQG
+480 

>member
-1 MRPAGGLRARAALG
+1 MRPSRGLRARAALG
-15 AAAGAV
+15 AAAGVLIATLVAGIALAV
-21 AAVLIVGIVLGSQSD
+21 ATEVEARAD
-36 PDGRGGLAGTLILAA
+36 LAIPLILAA
-51 LVGGALAAGLTAYL
+51 VLGAPLAAGLAAGL
-65 MNREVRA
+65 IGRDVRA
-72 LRQVR
+72 LRQVQ
-77 RSTESLLSPEGA
+77 RSTEGLLSAEGP
-89 EPFPRTGGPEIRELT
+89 EPFPRAGGPEVRDLSMAIA
-104 RVISDTTDALQ
+104 DTTEALQ

-140 IVEADTTVSLVNQAA
+140 IVETDNTVSLVNQAA

-180 VEFIRSPAFTEQ
+180 VELIRAPTSAEQ
-192 SAARLLTVGAT
+192 PAARLLSVGAT

-215 VPGLR
+215 LPGLR

-248 ELRTPLTALRALV
+248 ELRTPLSALRALV

-269 DDPASRTEF
+269 DDPASRAEF
-278 LYGIGV
+278 LHGIEV
-284 EVERMSQIIAELLD
+284 EVERMSQMIAELLD

-307 DLNLAVVDL
+307 DLELSAVDL
-316 NQVVAPA
+316 NQIVAPA

-335 VTLEVAMDR
+335 LTLEVAAHADP
-344 EALPVLADADR
+344 LPVHADPDR
-355 AGRVVMSLVHNAIKF
+355 TARVVMSLIHNAIKF

-377 QVSTQRRDGEAI
+377 RVTTHQSDVDAVVSVSDT
-389 ISVRDSGAGLALDE
+389 GAGLALDE

-409 RFYKADPSR
+409 RFYKSDPSR

-444 SPGLGRGA
+444 SPGLGHGA

-460 SEPTRQA
+460 SQPARQFQTP
-467 RWRGSLSIRSTNI
+467 L
-480 RQG
+480 RQR

>member
-1 MRPAGGLRARAALG
+1 MRPSRGVRARAALG
-15 AAAGAV
+15 AAAGV
-21 AAVLIVGIVLGSQSD
+21 LAAVLVAGIALAIATDVEARGELAVPLFLAAVLGA
-36 PDGRGGLAGTLILAA
+36 PLT
-51 LVGGALAAGLTAYL
+51 AGLTAFL
-65 MNREVRA
+65 VNREVRA
-72 LRQVR
+72 LRQVQ
-77 RSTESLLSPEGA
+77 RSTESLLSAEGP
-89 EPFPRTGGPEIRELT
+89 EPFPRAGGPEVRDLSMAIA
-104 RVISDTTDALQ
+104 DTTEALQ

-140 IVEADTTVSLVNQAA
+140 IVEADDTVSLVNQAA
-155 ADMLDVRARMEG
+155 ADMLDVRPRMEG
-167 QASLADALRDNDL
+167 HASLADALRDNDL
-180 VEFIRSPAFTEQ
+180 VEFIRAPTSAEQ
-192 SAARLLTVGAT
+192 PAARLLTVGAT

-261 ETLQDGAA
+261 ETLQDGAG
-269 DDPASRTEF
+269 DDPGTRTEF
-278 LYGIGV
+278 LHGIEV
-284 EVERMSQIIAELLD
+284 EVERMSQMIAELLD

-307 DLNLAVVDL
+307 DLDLASVDL
-316 NQVVAPA
+316 NQVVSPA

-335 VTLEVAMDR
+335 VTLEVATD
-344 EALPVLADADR
+344 ADPLPVHADADR
-355 AGRVVMSLVHNAIKF
+355 TARVVMSLIHNAIKF

-377 QVSTQRRDGEAI
+377 RVATRRTDGEAV
-389 ISVRDSGAGLALDE
+389 ISVSDTGNGLALDE

-460 SEPTRQA
+460 SQPARQVQIP
-467 RWRGSLSIRSTNI
+467 LSQR
-480 RQG
+480 

>member
-1 MRPAGGLRARAALG
+1 MRPGRGLRARAALG
-15 AAAGAV
+15 AAVGV
-21 AAVLIVGIVLGSQSD
+21 LAAVLLVGIVLAIATD
-36 PDGRGGLAGTLILAA
+36 AEARGDLTGPLIVAA
-51 LVGGALAAGLTAYL
+51 LLGAPLAAGLTACL
-65 MNREVRA
+65 LARDVRA
-72 LRQVR
+72 LRQLR
-77 RSTESLLSPEGA
+77 RATQSLLSPEGP
-89 EPFPRTGGPEIRELT
+89 EPFPRSGGPEIRDLSAA
-104 RVISDTTDALQ
+104 IADTTEALQ

-140 IVEADTTVSLVNQAA
+140 IVEADDSVSLVNQAA
-155 ADMLDVRARMEG
+155 AGMLDVRARMEG
-167 QASLADALRDNDL
+167 QASLPDALRDVDL
-180 VEFIRSPAFTEQ
+180 VEFIRAPTSAEQ
-192 SAARLLTVGAT
+192 PVARLLSVGAT

-215 VPGLR
+215 LPGLR

-226 RDLTDLRQTETVRRD
+226 RDLTDLRHTETVRRD

-248 ELRTPLTALRALV
+248 ELRTPLSALRALV

-269 DDPASRTEF
+269 DDPATRAEF
-278 LYGIGV
+278 LHGIEV
-284 EVERMSQIIAELLD
+284 EVERMSQMIAELLD

-307 DLNLAVVDL
+307 DLDLAQVDL
-316 NQVVAPA
+316 NQVVPPA

-335 VTLEVAMDR
+335 LTLEVAAHADP
-344 EALPVLADADR
+344 LPVHADPDR
-355 AGRVVMSLVHNAIKF
+355 TARVVMSLIHNAIKF
-370 TPPSGSI
+370 TPPGGSI
-377 QVSTQRRDGEAI
+377 RVATHRSDDDAVVSV
-389 ISVRDSGAGLALDE
+389 SDSGAGLALDE

-409 RFYKADPSR
+409 RFYKSDPSR

-431 HTVRQHGGRIWAE
+431 HTVRQHGGHIWAE

-460 SEPTRQA
+460 SQPARQVH
-467 RWRGSLSIRSTNI
+467 
-480 RQG
+480 